1 MTRSATFRFY
11 GDLNDFLAREH
22 RHRDLRY
29 AFFGTPSVKDAV
41 EALGVPHPEVAL
53 LLVNG
58 EPAAFEYRLGD
69 GDRVGVYPG
78 FASLPL
84 SPLLTVIREP
94 PQLRFV
100 LDGHLGRLAAKLRM
114 LGFDAQW
121 TQDPPDD
128 ELARIS
134 AEEQRVLLTREVGLL
149 KRGNVTWGAF
159 VRSTAVTEQLV
170 EVGRRY
176 GLQRFAAPF
185 TRCLR
190 CNGAL
195 VEVEKAEIEAELPP
209 RVREG
214 QQDFRRCV
222 QCGRL
227 YWRGTHFRR
236 MEQAITDL
244 LRQL

>member
-22 RHRDLRY
+22 RRRDLRH

-41 EALGVPHPEVAL
+41 EALGVPHTEVAL
-53 LLVNG
+53 ILVNG
-58 EPAAFEYRLGD
+58 APAGFGCRLTD
-69 GDRVGVYPG
+69 GDRVVVYPA

-84 SPLLTVIREP
+84 SPVLTVTREP

-114 LGFDAQW
+114 LGYDALW
-121 TQDPPDD
+121 TQNPPDD
-128 ELARIS
+128 VLARIS
-134 AEEQRVLLTREVGLL
+134 EEEDRVLLTRDVGLL

-159 VRSTAVTEQLV
+159 VRATHPTEQIV

-190 CNGAL
+190 CNGTLAA
-195 VEVEKAEIEAELPP
+195 VEKAEIEAALPP

-214 QQDFRRCV
+214 QEDFRRCL
-222 QCGRL
+222 QCGHL
-227 YWRGTHFRR
+227 YWRGTHFKR
-236 MEQAITDL
+236 MEAAIADL
-244 LRQL
+244 LGRL

>member
-1 MTRSATFRFY
+1 MGHATFRFY
-11 GDLNDFLAREH
+11 GDLNDFLARH
-22 RHRDLRY
+22 QRGRDLGY
-29 AFFGTPSVKDAV
+29 AFFGTPAVKDAV
-41 EALGVPHPEVAL
+41 EALGVPHTEIAL

-58 EPAAFEYRLGD
+58 EPTSFTYRLAD
-69 GDRVGVYPG
+69 QDRVVVYPA

-84 SPLLTVIREP
+84 SPVLTVTRQP

-114 LGFDAQW
+114 LGFDTLWRAN
-121 TQDPPDD
+121 PADD

-134 AEEQRVLLTREVGLL
+134 AEQARVLLTRDVGLL

-159 VRSTAVTEQLV
+159 VRATSPTEQIV
-170 EVGRRY
+170 EIGRRY
-176 GLQRFAAPF
+176 GLQHAAAPF
-185 TRCLR
+185 TRCLG

-195 VEVEKAEIEAELPP
+195 VAVAKADVEAELPP
-209 RVREG
+209 RVRERH
-214 QQDFRRCV
+214 DEFRRCA

-227 YWRGTHFRR
+227 YWRGTHYQR
-236 MEQAITDL
+236 MEQAIAAL